1 MGLLGSIINIIGKG
15 VAKGVSD
22 IVEKKVAEV
31 VKPAATKFAE
41 KQAELI
47 ENATKNIET
56 ANESMKQAGESLN
69 QAGDSINEAVE
80 QNPESFRMAMEILR
94 TSAEKA
100 AAEGKLELEEKEL
113 TDEEVMAKL
122 ETLLPDFPKWD
133 CGGNHFSIEEE
144 DIDGQH
150 FIRFYASAAEMSWIA
165 YKTKLIANGFR
176 MKYRQDTATWYKE
189 VEGRYPAVHLFH
201 IDYDACEMQ
210 LVFYYETQKDIE
222 EAAKL

>member
-1 MGLLGSIINIIGKG
+1 MGLFGTILDIVGKG

-22 IVEKKVAEV
+22 IVEKKVAEA
-31 VKPAATKFAE
+31 VKPAATKFAQ

-47 ENATKNIET
+47 ETATKNLEE

-113 TDEEVMAKL
+113 TDEEVMAQWD
-122 ETLLPDFPKWD
+122 TLLPDFPKWD
-133 CGGNHFSIEEE
+133 CGGNHFSMEEE
-144 DIDGQH
+144 DVDGIH
-150 FIRFYASAAEMSWIA
+150 LVRFYLSAAEASWIA
-165 YKTKLIANGFR
+165 YKAVLIANGFR
-176 MKYRQDTATWYKE
+176 QKYRSQTDFWYKE
-189 VEGRYPAVHLFH
+189 VDGRYPAINLFH
-201 IDYDACEMQ
+201 IDYDSFDME
-210 LVFYYETQKDIE
+210 LIYYYETKQDIE

>member
-1 MGLLGSIINIIGKG
+1 MGLLGSIMNIIGKG

-22 IVEKKVAEV
+22 IVEKKVAEA
-31 VKPAATKFAE
+31 VKPAAAKFAQ

-56 ANESMKQAGESLN
+56 ANESLKQSGESLN

-100 AAEGKLELEEKEL
+100 AAEGKLDLEEKEL
-113 TDEEVMAKL
+113 SDDEVIAKI

-150 FIRFYASAAEMSWIA
+150 FVRFYASAAEISWMA

-176 MKYRQDTATWYKE
+176 QKYRSQTDFWYKE

-210 LVFYYETQKDIE
+210 LVFYYETKQDIE
-222 EAAKL
+222 EAARL

>member
-22 IVEKKVAEV
+22 IVEKKVAEA

-56 ANESMKQAGESLN
+56 ANESMKQAGESPN
-69 QAGDSINEAVE
+69 QTGDSINEAAE

-113 TDEEVMAKL
+113 TDEEVMAQWD
-122 ETLLPDFPKWD
+122 TLLPDFPKWA
-133 CGGNHFSIEEE
+133 CGGNHFSMEEE
-144 DIDGQH
+144 DCDGMH
-150 FIRFYASAAEMSWIA
+150 LVRFYLSAAEASWIA
-165 YKTKLIANGFR
+165 YKAVLIANGFR
-176 MKYRQDTATWYKE
+176 QKYRSQTDFWYKE
-189 VEGRYPAVHLFH
+189 VDGRYPAINLFH
-201 IDYDACEMQ
+201 IDYDSFDME
-210 LVFYYETQKDIE
+210 LIYYYETKQDIE